1 MTMQIGKSTTGI
13 FITKNKICITKNYSK
28 NRNNMNKINNFD
40 DLCIYIIKKFSTTN
54 YFILKIFLLLYSYS
68 KFQEFMKI

>member
-28 NRNNMNKINNFD
+28 NWNNMNKINNFN
-40 DLCIYIIKKFSTTN
+40 DLCIQII
-54 YFILKIFLLLYSYS
+54 
-68 KFQEFMKI
+68 

>member
-1 MTMQIGKSTTGI
+1 MTMQIGKSMTGI

-40 DLCIYIIKKFSTTN
+40 DLCIQIIKKFSTTN
-54 YFILKIFLLLYSYS
+54 YFILKIFLYKLNY
-68 KFQEFMKI
+68 